1 VRIILTKATYLS
13 TFRRS
18 PFVVMV
24 FALLSFVFG
33 VPSSVTFAQQGT
45 FVPTGSMATARGVH
59 TATLLNDG
67 KVLIAGGE
75 QDAATVFLASA
86 ELYDPTT
93 GTFSPTGNLNAARW
107 GHTATLLNDGKVL
120 IAGGAN
126 NNATLTDA
134 ELYDPTTGT
143 FSPTG
148 NLNTPRSFHTATLLN
163 NGIVLIAGGCCSL
176 ASAELYDPTTGTF
189 SPTGNLNVAREYHT
203 ATLLNDGKVLIT
215 GGSDPNN
222 RLGSDLASAELYDPT
237 TRTFTS
243 TGSLN
248 SPERYHAATLLRR
261 MSEF

>member
-1 VRIILTKATYLS
+1 MRIILTKATYLS

-93 GTFSPTGNLNAARW
+93 
-107 GHTATLLNDGKVL
+107 
-120 IAGGAN
+120 
-126 NNATLTDA
+126 
-134 ELYDPTTGT
+134 
-143 FSPTG
+143 
-148 NLNTPRSFHTATLLN
+148 
-163 NGIVLIAGGCCSL
+163 
-176 ASAELYDPTTGTF
+176 
-189 SPTGNLNVAREYHT
+189 
-203 ATLLNDGKVLIT
+203 
-215 GGSDPNN
+215 
-222 RLGSDLASAELYDPT
+222 
-237 TRTFTS
+237 RTFTS